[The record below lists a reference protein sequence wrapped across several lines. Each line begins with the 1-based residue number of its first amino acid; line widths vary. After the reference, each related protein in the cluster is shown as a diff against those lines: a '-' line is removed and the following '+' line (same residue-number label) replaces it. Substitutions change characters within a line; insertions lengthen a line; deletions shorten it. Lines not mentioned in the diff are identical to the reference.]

1 MRTPE
6 QQHSLLETMAT
17 VLITVATVATAWCA
31 FQSNIWSGVQE
42 FELHNASGI
51 SRQAAFYR
59 MEANQQASMDVQLFS
74 EYVDA
79 TILGHDSV
87 ASFYLHRMPPRLRSA
102 MHAWLATDPFHD
114 TNAPMHPFG
123 MKEYVRADLKSA
135 DSLDRVYEASMIQA
149 NDSNGNSDNYVLL
162 TVLFASV
169 MFFGGICS
177 NIKSLST
184 KRAIVLVSTAL
195 LLGAV
200 GWMLTFP
207 ISFS

>member
-6 QQHSLLETMAT
+6 EQHSFLETMAT
-17 VLITVATVATAWCA
+17 VLITLATVATAWCA

-42 FELHNASGI
+42 FELHDAAGI

-59 MEANQQASMDVQLFS
+59 MEANQQMTVDVQLFS

-79 TILGHDSV
+79 TILGRDSI
-87 ASFYLHRMPPRLRSA
+87 ASFYLHRMPPRLRVA
-102 MHAWLATDPFHD
+102 VQAWLARDPFKD
-114 TNAPMHPFG
+114 TNAPLHPFA
-123 MKEYVRADLKSA
+123 MKEYKRIDLARA
-135 DSLDRVYEASMIQA
+135 DSLDRVYEANMIQA

-184 KRAIVLVSTAL
+184 KRAIIYVSTAL
-195 LLGAV
+195 LVGAV

>member
-1 MRTPE
+1 MNTIE
-6 QQHSLLETMAT
+6 QLHSRLEMIAT
-17 VLITVATVATAWCA
+17 VLITAASVATAWCA

-42 FELHNASGI
+42 FELHTASGI

-59 MEANQQASMDVQLFS
+59 MEANQQASMDVQIFS

-79 TILGHDSV
+79 SILGHDSV
-87 ASFYLHRMPPRLRSA
+87 ASFYLRRMPPRLRVA
-102 MHAWLATDPFHD
+102 MTAWLATDPFHN
-114 TNAPMHPFG
+114 TSAPPHPFM
-123 MKEYVRADLKSA
+123 MKEYQRSGLKSA
-135 DSLDRVYEASMIQA
+135 DSLDLVYEASMAQA

-169 MFFGGICS
+169 MFFGGISS
-177 NIKSLST
+177 NIKSLGT
-184 KRAIVLVSTAL
+184 KRLIIIVSSAL

-200 GWMLTFP
+200 AWMLTFP